1 MNLTDVMS
9 NAGFSDFAKVG
20 FVLSGLTFVG
30 VVVWVVLRP
39 KSEMKAHAGV
49 VLDDDE
55 GASRNGRQS

>member
-1 MNLTDVMS
+1 MNLTDVIS
-9 NAGFSDFAKVG
+9 NAGLSDFARVG

-30 VVVWVVLRP
+30 VVVWVMVRP
-39 KSEMKAHAGV
+39 KSEMQARAGV